1 MSTTDDDTTAADT
14 GRLGIT
20 GATGQ
25 LGGRVAALLG
35 ERGLAERLRLI
46 VRSAARAP
54 RIEGAEV
61 AEASFGDA
69 AACKEAFAGMDAL
82 LLVSAGESADRV
94 AQHRT
99 AVAAAAEA
107 GVGHLVYTS
116 FTGASADAEF
126 TLARDHGATEYA
138 IREAAARSGMRVTLL
153 RDDFYLDVLRP
164 WAGEDLTLRGPARD
178 GRCAFVAREDVA
190 QVAAAVLTGPA
201 PADERV
207 LELTGGEALSL
218 EEVAAR
224 MGAALGREVT
234 YVDETMEEARAS
246 RAPYGAPD
254 WEVAAWISTYTAIA
268 SGALGEVSGDLR
280 AVLGREPLR
289 LEDVLA
295 AEY

>member
-1 MSTTDDDTTAADT
+1 MTEHPGTV
-14 GRLGIT
+14 RIGIT
-20 GATGQ
+20 GATGR
-25 LGGRVAALLG
+25 LGGRVAALLA
-35 ERGLAERLRLI
+35 ERGPGDWLRLV
-46 VRSAARAP
+46 VRDAARAP
-54 RIEGAEV
+54 RIAGSEV
-61 AEASFGDA
+61 AEAAYGDVT
-69 AACKEAFAGMDAL
+69 ACREAFAGLDAL

-99 AVAAAAEA
+99 AVAAAVEA

-116 FTGASADAEF
+116 FTGAAADAEF
-126 TLARDHGATEYA
+126 TLARDHGATEDA
-138 IREAAARSGMRVTLL
+138 IREAAECTGLRVTLL
-153 RDDFYLDVLRP
+153 RDNFYLDVLRP

-190 QVAAAVLTGPA
+190 QVAAAVLAAPA
-201 PADERV
+201 PAGVRA

-218 EEVAAR
+218 GEVAAR
-224 MGAALGREVT
+224 MSRALGREVT

-254 WEVAAWISTYTAIA
+254 WEVDAWISTYTAIA
-268 SGALGEVSGDLR
+268 SGALAAVSGDVR

-295 AEY
+295 AAE